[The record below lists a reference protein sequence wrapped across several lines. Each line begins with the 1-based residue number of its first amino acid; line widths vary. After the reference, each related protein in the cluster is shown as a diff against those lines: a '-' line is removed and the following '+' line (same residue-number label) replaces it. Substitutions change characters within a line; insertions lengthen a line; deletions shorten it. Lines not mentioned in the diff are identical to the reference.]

1 MTQLDLTMDIRMKE
15 LDIQSAEL
23 RAYITANTDLPS
35 RYTDEGDFADF
46 CFSEIHER
54 AEVYR
59 TYDCIGA
66 YDEAFQV
73 TIREYQGVFFV
84 QAPEFDD
91 RGLFLDIN
99 TAIHAAEDIASNFSG
114 SQ

>member
-1 MTQLDLTMDIRMKE
+1 MRE
-15 LDIQSAEL
+15 LDIESAEL
-23 RAYITANTDLPS
+23 RAFITANTDLPS
-35 RYTDEGDFADF
+35 RYTDEGDFAEF

-54 AEVYR
+54 AESCR

-91 RGLFLDIN
+91 RGFFIDIDM
-99 TAIHAAEDIASNFSG
+99 AVHAAEDIANNFSG